1 MEIKLS
7 QPPGEALAFSHALYF
22 HLLLGQVPPCA
33 FPAGGAHL
41 QLIQS
46 WSKIGMLDLL

>member
-1 MEIKLS
+1 MEVKFF
-7 QPPGEALAFSHALYF
+7 QPLGEALAFSHALYF
-22 HLLLGQVPPCA
+22 HLLLGQVPLCA
-33 FPAGGAHL
+33 FPAGGSHL